1 MAFKGDEER
10 REERQLDGIGSGKRR
25 HRAHWGAAWNWQV
38 GKERE
43 KWAGPATDSGL
54 GCWVSGE
61 RTKGDAQGQG
71 TAKAAKA
78 QGGFKFSVKPLLVL
92 EGS

>member
-43 KWAGPATDSGL
+43 KWAGPATDRLRAGL
-54 GCWVSGE
+54 LGFRRMNQGRCPGPRDCKGC
-61 RTKGDAQGQG
+61 KG
-71 TAKAAKA
+71 
-78 QGGFKFSVKPLLVL
+78 SRWL
-92 EGS
+92 